1 MKVSYKRL
9 SFVVALMVLWSLIW
23 LLSPHSVVSRQCV
36 DGVSWECKQILHG
49 LEEKD
54 RVECLAAIEDMERDC
69 K

>member
-23 LLSPHSVVSRQCV
+23 LLSPHSVASRQRV
-36 DGVSWECKQILHG
+36 DGVSWECKQTLHR
-49 LEEKD
+49 LEEKA